1 MADAKKPIAYEAGK
15 PVSVKTGERTAIRVP
30 GRRMTVAFQAP
41 GLAMSGA
48 EFPAYELES
57 ADGKYRKR
65 LTPKD
70 DLVPGDDWLQLAFGG
85 LVEGKR
91 YTLKVQHGP
100 DQDPE
105 IVFHDAGFDEI
116 IDGAHEYHGDL
127 DAHLVGGAE
136 GKA

>member
-1 MADAKKPIAYEAGK
+1 MADARKPIAYEAGK
-15 PVSVKTGERTAIRVP
+15 ALSVKTGERTTIRVP

-41 GLAMSGA
+41 GLALRGA
-48 EFPAYELES
+48 EFPVYVLES
-57 ADGKYRKR
+57 ADGDYHTR

-70 DLVPGDDWLQLAFGG
+70 DLVPGDGWLQLAFGG

-105 IVFHDAGFDEI
+105 VVFEDAPYDTIV
-116 IDGAHEYHGDL
+116 DGAHEYHGDL
-127 DAHLVGGAE
+127 DGHLVGGAKE
-136 GKA
+136 DA